1 MDLLKGTA
9 MRSRVGEDTKRG
21 LENAD
26 QSPIVRALSMLE
38 KAYVLASS
46 LQIVPPPH
54 DRVVSEC
61 DMVL

>member
-1 MDLLKGTA
+1 

-26 QSPIVRALSMLE
+26 QSPIVRALSMSE